1 MFAEQGVLLLRCTVE
16 QEQYQSVRSREHL
29 YLNRFAQ
36 ANDTTAGVIMTK
48 FLVLYRSDATA
59 AEQMANATEE
69 EAAAGMQAWMEWF
82 GKAGSAVVDGGSPT
96 MGGDGTIGG
105 YSILEAE
112 DQAAVEALLAD
123 HPHRQ
128 VGTFDVLEFLAMPG
142 M

>member
-1 MFAEQGVLLLRCTVE
+1 M
-16 QEQYQSVRSREHL
+16 S
-29 YLNRFAQ
+29 
-36 ANDTTAGVIMTK
+36 K

-82 GKAGSAVVDGGSPT
+82 GKAGGAVVDGGAPT
-96 MGGDGTIGG
+96 QGGDGTIGG
-105 YSILEAE
+105 YSILQGDSREAV
-112 DQAAVEALLAD
+112 DALLVD

-128 VGTFDVLEFLAMPG
+128 VGTIDVLELLSMPG